1 MLACFFILCYYQ
13 QMETSTQALVEI
25 VTNLNVVAVQA
36 QRIGDLMEI
45 MAVMAT
51 LGIAG
56 MMLTIA
62 ISSYNS
68 KS

>member
-1 MLACFFILCYYQ
+1 
-13 QMETSTQALVEI
+13 METSTQALTEI
-25 VTNLNVVAVQA
+25 VTNLNVVAVQT
-36 QRIGDLMEI
+36 QRIGDFMEI
-45 MAVMAT
+45 ITVMAA

-68 KS
+68 KN